1 MVDFIKCI
9 SEVNDDG
16 VCLVT
21 YVHVSEKSIKEISK
35 LGFAGDTFAE
45 VKLVGVEDILC
56 FQVTH
61 EVTHN
66 DVFH

>member
-21 YVHVSEKSIKEISK
+21 YVHVSDKSIREINNK

-45 VKLVGVEDILC
+45 VKLVGSRIWC
-56 FQVTH
+56 ASR
-61 EVTHN
+61 
-66 DVFH
+66 